1 MPFQVYMSYTRLPQN
16 ITATGSMDT
25 RAQIPSTAHTKLY
38 IKSGSLFSNYGQA
51 TASVSA
57 SHARAMGELT
67 GRDGAEIW
75 SDIRNTEPGG
85 WWYAAPQY
93 GELLIRETG
102 SGSEIVYSTDF
113 NQTVAY
119 VAAGAIAGPA
129 AYSSWIYGS
138 SNWSQVG
145 DLAERVVSH
154 GEPSE

>member
-1 MPFQVYMSYTRLPQN
+1 
-16 ITATGSMDT
+16 MDT
-25 RAQIPSTAHTKLY
+25 RAQIPSISHHKLY

-57 SHARAMGELT
+57 SHATALKEST
-67 GRDGAEIW
+67 GRVSGIVIEKYI
-75 SDIRNTEPGG
+75 DIRNAESGS
-85 WWYAAPQY
+85 WLYAAPQY

-102 SGSEIVYSTDF
+102 SGSEIVYSTEF

-129 AYSSWIYGS
+129 AFASWIYGS

-145 DLAERVVSH
+145 DLAERVVSQ